1 MPRIDAAP
9 IGQYLI
15 SFGKSAADC
24 SLRKKHVERNAG
36 SPDVSIRDS
45 YSKMNHVGLP
55 KWYKSFQTELAQKV
69 RDSITDK
76 TVVRKIYKAG
86 SLGKAAL
93 ETGAVLDATVDTI
106 VASKAAGEAIAHTP
120 ELAERVKNAIR
131 SGGSWHATLQV
142 VGGTL
147 LIIRIGAAGYSIQ
160 RAEPG
165 QKMSTAATEAGS
177 ILGSAGGGFLG
188 GAFGKYTGAGVG
200 GLVAG
205 GVGAVV
211 GAAMGAIGF
220 CLVGSFFGGKGGE
233 VAGKELHAS
242 IDEFIH
248 QPPVPE
254 FKRIGAGKQ

>member
-1 MPRIDAAP
+1 GCGLYVPRRQAQKTGRGFTKRTGFSLYLAHVEVAPRENRSPLLGARLLGRNKFGKSTIIRRSKLLEGKMPRIDAAP

-106 VASKAAGEAIAHTP
+106 VASKAA
-120 ELAERVKNAIR
+120 
-131 SGGSWHATLQV
+131 
-142 VGGTL
+142 
-147 LIIRIGAAGYSIQ
+147 
-160 RAEPG
+160 
-165 QKMSTAATEAGS
+165 
-177 ILGSAGGGFLG
+177 
-188 GAFGKYTGAGVG
+188 
-200 GLVAG
+200 
-205 GVGAVV
+205 
-211 GAAMGAIGF
+211 
-220 CLVGSFFGGKGGE
+220 
-233 VAGKELHAS
+233 
-242 IDEFIH
+242 
-248 QPPVPE
+248 
-254 FKRIGAGKQ
+254 